1 MNLASSCSV
10 VRRIGLLALG
20 ALLAIG
26 ALALGPPP
34 AGAEDPPP
42 DFSLRLSLAEDSDNI
57 VPTNSVIK
65 VAANFDWI
73 GAGQGLPQVTDIQLR
88 VSGAQEW
95 ENNGRRSITL
105 VDQFPGTRAW
115 VGSLAGNDDRFGA
128 GRLDGRTLVVGSA
141 RHDGCAPAQPGC
153 YFSTGDVGI
162 AYLYDFKTRREVTQ
176 IRPEVFL
183 GYQQKY
189 FGESKSIS
197 VWEDNSRGENKE
209 VGYIFL
215 GGREWYPQ
223 GEKSTKQWTGRL
235 FIFKV
240 DWGADEPELQMI
252 NQLGPPNPGIG
263 AQSRF
268 GQSVEISRDGQ
279 TLVVSAP
286 IMEEKGAVFVFEKPD
301 DGWENLEFSDG
312 ARLDV
317 VPGHPRTGTDLDKS
331 YLGAQFG
338 KAVAISANG
347 DTIVAGAFVKD
358 KTDANANMDVYNKPS
373 GVVIGQTAGRYS
385 VLGEA
390 QIFVRPSGGWADDST
405 PDRIFRAEQ
414 AQNVSWHSFQS
425 FAEFVD
431 ISPDGE
437 TVAMTASGWAV
448 PGLKRLGS
456 GANTESTTTGYVYL
470 WEKPGTGW
478 GASVSSPSYN
488 QTRTSPSATIPVDI
502 RPTATFSPSTA
513 SPNPH
518 GTIGGE
524 FSYGGLSFNKDGTRL
539 VISDTKYHDATVIA
553 DRNYYGRAWIFDK
566 PSSGWADADTKHE
579 SATLLESPRRRWS
592 GFFGEVTYDL
602 DGEVLLSYAD
612 QRSSTYSRTGM
623 GPGRLWTFDEDLD
636 LIAGTGGCTRGVG
649 EGDTTWSCPLN
660 LEFERPVPAS
670 METYDPVGTPIN
682 LVVPVGTP
690 NGTKFTISANV
701 MVEGERYRD
710 TLEVQ
715 VGEVTEVADATLD
728 FATVAATGL
737 PYKDTVVVGESTTL
751 LLRVLNENG
760 GASAVGSISQ
770 VLFTTTRG
778 NLSARLGDA
787 TGEACL
793 TAGVITC
800 QIKDAV
806 TALTAGNSDKIRLTV
821 SHPGAGRG
829 GQATVRVTVV
839 ATDGGSFSPDP
850 VQIIFAGAANA
861 LAISEPSRT
870 LLSFDTC
877 DTPDADDGPE
887 DCRATA
893 DRDDRDVLTLQ
904 ITATDR
910 EGNPATVPTTAYG
923 TPTIRGPDG
932 KRVDSSRIA
941 VTWPLRKDGDDVGS
955 DVTADD
961 PLDTKNGAPQARLNV
976 NAAEASKLANGEYT
990 LELSAG
996 SLKAKQ
1002 TFQISGAPHMVALT
1016 TPEGVPM
1023 INSQVTVS
1031 ARVTDA
1037 EGAAV
1042 PDGTMVR
1049 WEDNPTGTSPV
1060 LIELRSGSTTMDGQA
1075 TATYLVIGRG
1085 TAYVRATAGEA
1096 TNIRLLSVGAAEQ
1109 MAVDAS
1115 LSSTEPAGYSTW
1127 LGEQRIRASHLLAG
1141 VEGVNSVLLWQSGV
1155 WLRYGV
1161 TESGR
1166 AIPGS
1171 MDFVVRQG
1179 AVLWLGE

>member
-1 MNLASSCSV
+1 MTLAARV
-10 VRRIGLLALG
+10 MFRRAGLLALG
-20 ALLAIG
+20 ALLAAA
-26 ALALGPPP
+26 ALALGAPP

-42 DFSLRLSLAEDSDNI
+42 DFALRLSLAEDSDNI
-57 VPTNSVIK
+57 VPTNSVVK

-73 GAGQGLPQVTDIQLR
+73 GRGQGLPQVSDIQLR

-95 ENNGRRSITL
+95 ENNGRRSISL

-141 RHDGCAPAQPGC
+141 RHDGCAPSQPGC

-162 AYLYDFKTRREVTQ
+162 AYLYDFKTRREITQ

-189 FGESKSIS
+189 FGESKSIA
-197 VWEDNSRGENKE
+197 VWEDDSRGEDKE
-209 VGYIFL
+209 VAYIFL

-235 FIFKV
+235 FIFKI
-240 DWGADEPELQMI
+240 DWGADEPELQLI

-268 GQSVEISRDGQ
+268 GQSVEISRDGS

-286 IMEEKGAVFVFEKPD
+286 IMEEKGAVFVFDKPN
-301 DGWENLEFSDG
+301 DGWENLAFSDA

-347 DTIVAGAFVKD
+347 DTIVTGAFVKD
-358 KTDANANMDVYNKPS
+358 KTDANANMDVYSKPS

-414 AQNVSWHSFQS
+414 AQDVSWHSFQS

-437 TVAMTASGWAV
+437 TVAMSASGWAV

-456 GANTESTTTGYVYL
+456 GANTESTTTGYVYV
-470 WEKPGTGW
+470 WVKPATGW
-478 GASVSSPSYN
+478 GASISSPSYN

-502 RPTATFSPSTA
+502 RPTATISPATGGTGA
-513 SPNPH
+513 H

-539 VISDTKYHDATVIA
+539 VISDTKYHDAAMIA
-553 DRNYYGRAWIFDK
+553 DRNYYGRAWIFEK
-566 PSSGWADADTKHE
+566 PEAGWADVDTRHE

-602 DGEVLLSYAD
+602 DGEILLSYAD
-612 QRSSTYSRTGM
+612 QRSSTYGRTGM
-623 GPGRLWTFDEDLD
+623 GPGRLWTFDEELD
-636 LIAGTGGCTRGVG
+636 LIAGAGGCTRGQG

-670 METYDPVGTPIN
+670 METFDPVGTPIN
-682 LVVPVGTP
+682 LVVPIGTP

-701 MVEGERYRD
+701 TVEGERYRD

-715 VGEVTEVADATLD
+715 VGKVDEVADATLD
-728 FATVAATGL
+728 FAVDASTGQ
-737 PYKDTVVVGESTTL
+737 PHKDTVVVGDSTTL

-760 GASAVGSISQ
+760 GASAVGSIAQ

-787 TGEACL
+787 TAEACL
-793 TAGVITC
+793 TSGIITC
-800 QIKDAV
+800 QIKDAA
-806 TALTAGNSDKIRLTV
+806 TALTAGNADKIRLTV

-829 GQATVRVTVV
+829 GQATVRVTVI
-839 ATDGGSFSPDP
+839 ATDGGSFSPEP

-955 DVTADD
+955 DVTDSD

-976 NAAEASKLANGEYT
+976 NAAAAAKLANGEYT

-1002 TFQISGAPHMVALT
+1002 TFRVSGAPHMVALT

-1031 ARVTDA
+1031 AQITDA

-1049 WEDNPTGTSPV
+1049 WEDNPTGTAPV

-1096 TNIRLLSVGAAEQ
+1096 TNIRLLSVGAMEQ
-1109 MAVDAS
+1109 MDVSDS

-1127 LGEQRIRASHLLAG
+1127 LSESRARASVVLAS
-1141 VEGVNSVLLWQSGV
+1141 VDGVNSMLLWQAGV

-1161 TESGR
+1161 TDSGR
-1166 AIPGS
+1166 EIPGS